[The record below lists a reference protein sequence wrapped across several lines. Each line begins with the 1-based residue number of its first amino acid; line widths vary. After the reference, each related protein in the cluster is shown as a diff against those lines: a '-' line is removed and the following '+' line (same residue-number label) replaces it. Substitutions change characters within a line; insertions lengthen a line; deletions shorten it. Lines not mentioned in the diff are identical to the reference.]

1 MKNMLL
7 MIFTGVALFLGAMV
21 GLLAA
26 QGRLTY
32 EGTRTIPILSNLF
45 TKPADTD
52 DAGGQGTQGDKANGD
67 SQGSGSGQGEKR
79 LPYRKGGS
87 VLTGGGE
94 DEGDGGE
101 AGAGEHGTADS
112 GDGASVVRKPVP
124 PQKRNQGRKPTKV
137 EREWAMK
144 RNQVETQHPY
154 PQGLF
159 EFDKMK
165 ADITPT
171 EFNAMVRSVR
181 EKQKQQEEMQAALN
195 KRRHDLETQMADV
208 LYRQQEVAKQM
219 QQVVQERDK
228 LNRRI
233 EEFHKK
239 VLLVKQDELVGLKEN
254 ARNISNLD
262 PETGRDLIL
271 SWWGQGPAGEA
282 RAIKTL
288 SLMSR
293 ESVEAILETME
304 TDRIRQ
310 ILDKRLTLARTNK
323 EGGNK

>member
-1 MKNMLL
+1 MKNILL
-7 MIFTGVALFLGAMV
+7 MVFTGIALFLGAMV

-32 EGTRTIPILSNLF
+32 EGTRTIPILSDLF
-45 TKPADTD
+45 TKPADLVGD
-52 DAGGQGTQGDKANGD
+52 QGTQDGKNNGNG
-67 SQGSGSGQGEKR
+67 QREPGSGQSKQR
-79 LPYRKGGS
+79 LPYKKGRS
-87 VLTGGGE
+87 VLKGDGE
-94 DEGDGGE
+94 TEGDDGE
-101 AGAGEHGTADS
+101 ADTEGQGMAAP
-112 GDGASVVRKPVP
+112 GDGTSVIRKPEP
-124 PQKRNQGRKPTKV
+124 IQKRDQDRKPTKA

-159 EFDKMK
+159 DFDKMK

-181 EKQKQQEEMQAALN
+181 EKHKQQEEMQAALN

-254 ARNISNLD
+254 A
-262 PETGRDLIL
+262 
-271 SWWGQGPAGEA
+271 
-282 RAIKTL
+282 
-288 SLMSR
+288 
-293 ESVEAILETME
+293 
-304 TDRIRQ
+304 
-310 ILDKRLTLARTNK
+310 
-323 EGGNK
+323 